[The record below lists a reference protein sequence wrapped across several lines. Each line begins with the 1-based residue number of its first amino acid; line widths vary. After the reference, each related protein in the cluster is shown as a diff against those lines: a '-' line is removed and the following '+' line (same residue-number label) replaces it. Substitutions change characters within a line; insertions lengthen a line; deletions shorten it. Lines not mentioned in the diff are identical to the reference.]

1 MLQPKSAIYQQIII
15 SLEIS
20 RIIQVYENKAIWEEF
35 RVIKVQNDEGNLQI
49 TEAEGDMLFW
59 WAVFAL

>member
-59 WAVFAL
+59 WAMFAL

>member
-1 MLQPKSAIYQQIII
+1 MLKPRSAIYKQIII

-35 RVIKVQNDEGNLQI
+35 RVIKVQNDEGSLQI

-59 WAVFAL
+59 WAMFAL